1 MTQEERLAQA
11 AIIEEHNS
19 RSLNRWEEAEKRR
32 QEEQK
37 ARLDALKN
45 RQLDGPV
52 ITYWSGPGVWINDK
66 LKQVGKSRLVEVI
79 EAERDGK
86 SKITSELQP
95 EAVDIVIDETT
106 SEQKPTDTVATTDNQ
121 ENKEQPQSA
130 DVVMG
135 DTSSEP
141 KVNDST
147 AMVENQEPKEP
158 KELKEQGEAVDQD
171 IVMNDAPSEP
181 KTTDAIATAEIHE
194 LNEQGDT
201 TAPPDTVNSS
211 DVMEKSED
219 TKLEKTGNTAESVP
233 TSEKTPPL
241 DGTENGVL
249 SSNDKTESASQ
260 IEKPTSKTPEAT
272 VLDNEANT
280 EPKDSHQSPT
290 DQPTDQP
297 TATLNSTSTPP
308 ALNDTA
314 SSLQPPLTTAVSEE
328 VTGDTVATTQ
338 ENLLNS
344 EAPAME
350 NKPAPT
356 PIRTVA
362 LRSLVTLNSF
372 PNLSRHST
380 RIHHSPPHQDSP
392 TVEKHT
398 ARSSRAQDRDVAHLL
413 RALFS
418 VPPPSLDPN
427 QAPPPPSSTNDDDD
441 DDDWA
446 TATNNQKQPF
456 APYDPLIPASGG
468 PRHSTRYLS
477 KRATPCPITGSVARY
492 RDPVTGLPY
501 ANAPA
506 FRMLRAVAMEGHGV
520 WSGLLQAWVGEDR
533 RAKGVP
539 SEGWDGT
546 VELKAGDGD
555 GAADKEDGI
564 EAK

>member
-1 MTQEERLAQA
+1 
-11 AIIEEHNS
+11 
-19 RSLNRWEEAEKRR
+19 
-32 QEEQK
+32 
-37 ARLDALKN
+37 
-45 RQLDGPV
+45 
-52 ITYWSGPGVWINDK
+52 
-66 LKQVGKSRLVEVI
+66 
-79 EAERDGK
+79 
-86 SKITSELQP
+86 
-95 EAVDIVIDETT
+95 VDIVIDDTP
-106 SEQKPTDTVATTDNQ
+106 SEQKANDTVATTDNQ
-121 ENKEQPQSA
+121 ENKEQAQSA

-135 DTSSEP
+135 DTLSEP
-141 KVNDST
+141 KVNDAT
-147 AMVENQEPKEP
+147 ATIENQEPKESMEP
-158 KELKEQGEAVDQD
+158 KEQEEAVDQD

-181 KTTDAIATAEIHE
+181 KANDPIATAEIHE

-201 TAPPDTVNSS
+201 TALPDAVNSS
-211 DVMEKSED
+211 DVMEISED

-328 VTGDTVATTQ
+328 VTGDTIAATE

-350 NKPAPT
+350 NEPVPP

-413 RALFS
+413 RAIFS

-427 QAPPPPSSTNDDDD
+427 QAPPSSTDDS
-441 DDDWA
+441 A
-446 TATNNQKQPF
+446 TATDNQKQPF

-506 FRMLRAVAMEGHGV
+506 FRMLRAVAMDGHGV

-539 SEGWDGT
+539 SEVWEGT
-546 VELKAGDGD
+546 VELKAGDEN

-564 EAK
+564 KAK